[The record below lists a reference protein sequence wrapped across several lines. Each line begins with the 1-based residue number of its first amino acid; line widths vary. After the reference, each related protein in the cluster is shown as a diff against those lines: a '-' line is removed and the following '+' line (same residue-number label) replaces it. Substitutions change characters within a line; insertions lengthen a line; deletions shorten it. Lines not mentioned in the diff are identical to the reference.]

1 MDSPLPTPSTT
12 PFFWRDERLPFIE
25 ARAVEDGRKLC
36 YSRHSHDVFSIG
48 AITAGSSTYLHEK
61 TSQTVTEGTVVLMNP
76 GDVHACNP
84 IADQPWSYLMLYVD
98 SQWLG
103 ALHDAPN
110 PAQPGHFQPLV
121 ATSSRD
127 PELYA
132 RLRALFDTLIDPAQ
146 DVLYK
151 HCSALGFF
159 TLMQERLG
167 GARRPTG
174 KPPRRV
180 EQAARYIEA
189 NFART
194 VRLEEICGAACLSPS
209 YLIRAFE
216 QRYHMTPHAYLLNQ
230 RIQHARNQLR
240 QGRQIAEVAQDTG
253 FADQAHFQR
262 EFKKHLAA
270 TPGQYRAWPHSSSR

>member
-1 MDSPLPTPSTT
+1 MDSSLLNTSAT
-12 PFFWRDERLPFIE
+12 PFFWRDDRLPFIE
-25 ARAVEDGRKLC
+25 ARAVGDGRKLC

-48 AITAGSSTYLHEK
+48 AITAGTSTYLHEK
-61 TSQTVTEGTVVLMNP
+61 TSQTVTAGTVVLMNP

-98 SQWLG
+98 SRWLG
-103 ALHDAPN
+103 ALQGESDES
-110 PAQPGHFQPLV
+110 GFQPL
-121 ATSSRD
+121 AAISSRD
-127 PELYA
+127 ADLYSG
-132 RLRALFDTLIDPAQ
+132 LKDLFGTLIDPA
-146 DVLYK
+146 LETLHK
-151 HCSALGFF
+151 HCAAVDFF

-167 GARRPTG
+167 STRRPSDV
-174 KPPRRV
+174 PPRRV
-180 EQAARYIEA
+180 ELAARYIEA
-189 NFART
+189 NFARS
-194 VRLEEICGAACLSPS
+194 VRLEDLCNAACLSPS

-240 QGRQIAEVAQDTG
+240 QGRRIAEVAHDTG

-270 TPGQYRAWPHSSSR
+270 TPGQYRAWPQPISK